1 MKTQPKKILNLNVQ
15 AKGFVLHQLAQ
26 KSDEPLVVIVNN
38 LAEKQTLIPE
48 LQFFG
53 TPVYDF
59 LDWETLPYDPFSP
72 HIDIISDRLRLL
84 SILPHLKKGIV
95 LVGARTLLAPL
106 PPPSFIK
113 THTFRIKLEDQLD
126 LLSEREALV
135 AAGYQQ
141 VDQVFARGEY
151 AIRGSVF
158 DIFPMGANTPY
169 RIDLF
174 DDTVES
180 IRDFDLETQRS
191 EQKFE
196 AIELLPTHEFP
207 FDKPAIHEFI
217 KRFEAEFKKL
227 SSAFAP
233 LKKDIPIQG
242 LEYYLPLFFDHTA
255 NLFDY
260 CSPGTAV
267 VFDAELESTWKE
279 LETELHNRYEEKRY
293 DLDRPLLP
301 VRKLFWAH
309 DVLFKRMKAF
319 GRFELCHSRVG
330 GNPVEGAGELVP
342 RLRGDDKKIL
352 YCAESQG
359 RQQPLIEHLGRKN
372 IHPTPI
378 ANWQAFLDAKAGTYI
393 TVAPLAQGFTDSI
406 LKIQLISEAEIFG
419 TTPQSR
425 VKKRSEEKSNVK
437 GFDDFSEMNLNDIVV
452 HIKHGIG
459 RYLGL
464 STLELTGQ
472 SPQEFITL
480 EYQKGDKL
488 YVPIQDLHLISR
500 YSIGDLQNV
509 PLNQLGTDR
518 WNKTVDKAARRIT
531 DIAAE
536 LLELY
541 ARRMSTPGFAFTPP
555 GADYQEFALNF
566 PFEETDDQAK
576 AIHEVTHDM
585 TRPNPMDRLLCGDVG
600 FGKTEVA
607 MRAAFL
613 AVQSGKQ
620 VAILVP
626 TTLLAEQH
634 FENFQNRFANFPITI
649 SHFSRFTSGRDEK
662 EILAKVAEG
671 KIDILIGTHKLIRG
685 ELHFKDLGL
694 IIIDEEHRF
703 GVKDKERLRSFK
715 AHVDTLAMTATP
727 IPRTL
732 NFSLSMLRD
741 LSIIA
746 TPPAKRLSIKTFV
759 KEQSNSLIKEA
770 ILREV
775 LRGGQVYYLHND
787 VASIEQTRTKLQEM
801 LPNLRIIVGHG
812 QMRPRDLELVMAD
825 FYHNRAQVLVC
836 STIIETGIDIPNANT
851 IIIEDADRFGLAQL
865 HQLRGRV
872 GRSHHQAYAY
882 LLVPHFEALT
892 RDANKRL
899 EAIEKS
905 TELGAGF
912 TLASHDLEIRGAGE
926 VLGQEQS
933 GHMEEIGFSLYQE
946 LLGRAVKS
954 FQAGE
959 KLDYQNLLL
968 VKESEVELNIPRLF
982 PEAYISEVHTRLK
995 LYQRLQKLTALEELL
1010 DFRVELIDRFGALPE
1025 PAFNLIEC
1033 TRLKMQAKSL
1043 GIAKI
1048 EGNAAQIKLSLG
1060 PKLEFDPLKLIRFVQ
1075 LNAKELQLR
1084 GEKELILKREMKT
1097 SAERIQAS
1105 DWVLQSLI

>member
-1 MKTQPKKILNLNVQ
+1 MKTLPKKILDTYSE
-15 AKGFVLHQLAQ
+15 AKGFLLAELAR
-26 KSDEPLVVIVNN
+26 KSEVPLLVIVND
-38 LAEKQTLIPE
+38 LAEKQVLSPE

-53 TPVYDF
+53 AEVYDF

-84 SILPHLKKGIV
+84 SILPHLKSGIV

-106 PPPSFIK
+106 APPRFIK
-113 THTFRIKLEDQLD
+113 THTFRIKLEEQLN
-126 LLSEREALV
+126 LQKEREALV
-135 AAGYQQ
+135 AAGYRQ

-158 DIFPMGANTPY
+158 DIFPMGSNTPF

-174 DDTVES
+174 DDSVES
-180 IRDFDLETQRS
+180 IRDFNIETQRS
-191 EQKFE
+191 EKKFD
-196 AIELLPTHEFP
+196 AIELLPAHEFP
-207 FDKPAIHEFI
+207 FDEVSIHEFI
-217 KRFEAEFKKL
+217 KRFEALFKTL
-227 SSAFAP
+227 PSSFSP
-233 LKKDIPIQG
+233 LKKGIPVQG
-242 LEYYLPLFFDHTA
+242 LEYYLPLFFNETA
-255 NLFDY
+255 TLFDY
-260 CSPGTAV
+260 CNEATHI
-267 VFDAELESTWKE
+267 VFDKSLESTWKS
-279 LETELHNRYEEKRY
+279 LETELHARYEEKRY
-293 DLDRPLLP
+293 DQERPVLP
-301 VRKLFWAH
+301 VRELFWSH
-309 DVLFKRMKAF
+309 DSLFKQMKEF
-319 GRFELCHSRVG
+319 GRIELNLQAQSESSAKS
-330 GNPVEGAGELVP
+330 VE
-342 RLRGDDKKIL
+342 KTL
-352 YCAESQG
+352 YCAQTIG
-359 RQQPLIEHLGRKN
+359 RQQLLIEHLGRKN
-372 IHPTPI
+372 IFPTPL
-378 ANWQAFLDAKAGTYI
+378 ANWAQFIAAAPGVYI
-393 TVAPLAQGFTDSI
+393 TVAEIAHGFTDTK
-406 LKIQLISEAEIFG
+406 LKIKLISEFEVFG
-419 TTPQSR
+419 TTPQAR
-425 VKKRSEEKSNVK
+425 VKKRAEEKSNFK
-437 GFDDFSEMNLNDIVV
+437 GFDDFSELSLNDIVV
-452 HIKHGIG
+452 HVEHGIG

-488 YVPIQDLHLISR
+488 YVPIHDLHLISC
-500 YSIGDLQNV
+500 YSIGDLQNI

-541 ARRMSTPGFAFTPP
+541 AKRMSTPGFAFNPP
-555 GADYQEFALNF
+555 NADYQEFVLNF
-566 PFEETDDQAK
+566 PFDETEDQAK
-576 AIHEVTHDM
+576 AINEVLGDM

-634 FENFQNRFANFPITI
+634 FENFQNRFAHFPISI
-649 SHFSRFTSGRDEK
+649 AHFSRFTSSTEEK
-662 EILAKVAEG
+662 EILAKLAEG

-685 ELHFKDLGL
+685 ELTFKDLGL

-775 LRGGQVYYLHND
+775 LRGGQVYYLHNN
-787 VASIEQTRTKLQEM
+787 VATIEQTRAKLQEM
-801 LPNLRIIVGHG
+801 LPNIRIIVGHG
-812 QMRPRDLELVMAD
+812 QMRPRELERVMAD

-851 IIIEDADRFGLAQL
+851 IIIEEADRFGLAQL

-882 LLVPHFEALT
+882 LLVPHFEVLT
-892 RDANKRL
+892 RDAEKRL

-912 TLASHDLEIRGAGE
+912 QLASHDLEIRGAGE

-982 PEAYISEVHTRLK
+982 PEEYINEVHIRLK
-995 LYQRLQKLTALEELL
+995 LYQRLQKLDKIDALL
-1010 DFRVELIDRFGALPE
+1010 DFRAELIDRFGALPV
-1025 PAFNLIEC
+1025 AALNLIET
-1033 TRLKMQAKSL
+1033 TRLKMQAKAL
-1043 GIAKI
+1043 GILKI
-1048 EGNAAQIKLSLG
+1048 EGNAAQIKLTLG

-1075 LNAKELQLR
+1075 SHAKELQLR

-1097 SAERIQAS
+1097 SHDRIQAT
-1105 DWVLQSLI
+1105 DWLLQSLV